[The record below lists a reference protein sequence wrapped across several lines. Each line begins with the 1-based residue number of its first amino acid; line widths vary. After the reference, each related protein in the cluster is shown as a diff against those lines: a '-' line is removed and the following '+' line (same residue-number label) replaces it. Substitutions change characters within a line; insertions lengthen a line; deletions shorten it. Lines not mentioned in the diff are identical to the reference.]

1 MTNEQTLI
9 NFYTAFSNGD
19 ANQMCE
25 YYHPKV
31 RFNDS
36 IFGLLKHND
45 VCKMWNMLLNKN
57 KGNIKIVFSEIKA
70 DQYAGSARWTAT
82 YTFLKTNKEVV
93 NSVYAHFQFQEGLII
108 KHTDDFDLWKWSKQ
122 AFGWKGVLLGWT
134 GFMQKK
140 IQEQAIL
147 SLKNFNK

>member
-9 NFYTAFSNGD
+9 KFYTAFSNGD

-25 YYHPKV
+25 CYHPKV

-36 IFGLLKHND
+36 IFGLLKYNE

-70 DQYAGSARWTAT
+70 DEHTGSARWMAT
-82 YTFLKTNKEVV
+82 YTFSKTNKEVV
-93 NSVYAHFQFQEGLII
+93 NSVYAYFQFQEGLII